1 MADDRLQD
9 SSGSAPLARRGNAAR
24 LVRLFALVC
33 ALLLAAE
40 LVVERHGSNPLES
53 LFGFYALF
61 GLGAG
66 IALVFIAREFR
77 KLVIRREDYYDAVDD

>member
-1 MADDRLQD
+1 MADDRHQN
-9 SSGSAPLARRGNAAR
+9 SGDPARPARGASAKRPL
-24 LVRLFALVC
+24 RLFALVC

-40 LVVERHGSNPLES
+40 LVVERHGYNPLES

-77 KLVIRREDYYDAVDD
+77 KLVIRSEDYYDAVDD